1 MVVLQFTIFYSL
13 IYFLGRGVAEI
24 INTLNRRDV
33 NFKQLEIFGIKFNF
47 FYPIIALFFIGNFLT
62 LINFFTGVNSWWINF
77 IFILILL
84 FNFKR
89 ISRFKFSLEGFI
101 NYFVVPA
108 LFSVSTFNIGIHSDS
123 HLYHFNYQ
131 NWIRSEKLALGLTNI
146 SGRFGY
152 SSIYDYISSVFWI
165 EGNAAYFH
173 FLNLTFFVIF
183 FNFLLIN
190 LFNNKKG
197 LLFFSSYFILAYGLL
212 DNFGFG
218 GGRNGFLY
226 IEGIGKQDIAFAV
239 IFFIT
244 SILIITSIIKKEISD
259 MEILI
264 ASMLV
269 LFSSQLRLLGTT
281 TLILFLFC
289 FFRLLN
295 YRELKII
302 KILTHFKILILL
314 GPLWVLKNILITGCA
329 IYPVS
334 EKLCFT
340 QLSWYRPDSARYE
353 AEVIADAFYG
363 LTTEK
368 NLKAWFDHWTASQLN
383 NNIARNFLLS
393 CFILIIIRAV
403 FLRNKLKVSK
413 LDAIF
418 IFSYLGLNFYPWI
431 NSGPSTRFAIGFLIL
446 FIALIGIGDFEY
458 RFQNTVLQFIESKK
472 IILFVTLLCI
482 FLIPKLSMYKT
493 FVESPNYFPI
503 IDSPVVKTVPNPN
516 GWGLVPEFGDE
527 CNINLNCIPYPV
539 GVRLEINSYGYKVF
553 K

>member
-13 IYFLGRGVAEI
+13 IYFLGRGIAEI
-24 INTLNRRDV
+24 INTVNRSDI

-62 LINFFTGVNSWWINF
+62 LINFFTGVDSWWINF
-77 IFILILL
+77 IFIIILL

-173 FLNLTFFVIF
+173 FLNLTFFVIL

-190 LFNNKKG
+190 LFNKRKG
-197 LLFFSSYFILAYGLL
+197 LLFFSSYFILGYGLL

-302 KILTHFKILILL
+302 KILTHFKIFILL

-403 FLRNKLKVSK
+403 FLRNKLKVNK

-472 IILFVTLLCI
+472 IILFVMLLCI

>member
-1 MVVLQFTIFYSL
+1 
-13 IYFLGRGVAEI
+13 
-24 INTLNRRDV
+24 
-33 NFKQLEIFGIKFNF
+33 
-47 FYPIIALFFIGNFLT
+47 
-62 LINFFTGVNSWWINF
+62 
-77 IFILILL
+77 
-84 FNFKR
+84 
-89 ISRFKFSLEGFI
+89 
-101 NYFVVPA
+101 
-108 LFSVSTFNIGIHSDS
+108 
-123 HLYHFNYQ
+123 
-131 NWIRSEKLALGLTNI
+131 
-146 SGRFGY
+146 
-152 SSIYDYISSVFWI
+152 
-165 EGNAAYFH
+165 
-173 FLNLTFFVIF
+173 
-183 FNFLLIN
+183 
-190 LFNNKKG
+190 
-197 LLFFSSYFILAYGLL
+197 
-212 DNFGFG
+212 
-218 GGRNGFLY
+218 
-226 IEGIGKQDIAFAV
+226 
-239 IFFIT
+239 
-244 SILIITSIIKKEISD
+244 
-259 MEILI
+259 
-264 ASMLV
+264 LV

-302 KILTHFKILILL
+302 KILTHFKIFILL

-340 QLSWYRPDSARYE
+340 QLSWYRSDSARYE

-403 FLRNKLKVSK
+403 FLRNKLKVNK

-472 IILFVTLLCI
+472 IILFVMLLCI

>member
-13 IYFLGRGVAEI
+13 IYFLGRGIAEI
-24 INTLNRRDV
+24 INTVNRSDI

-77 IFILILL
+77 IFIIILL

-190 LFNNKKG
+190 LFNKRKG
-197 LLFFSSYFILAYGLL
+197 LLFFSSYFILGYGLL

-403 FLRNKLKVSK
+403 FLRNKLKVNK

-472 IILFVTLLCI
+472 
-482 FLIPKLSMYKT
+482 
-493 FVESPNYFPI
+493 
-503 IDSPVVKTVPNPN
+503 
-516 GWGLVPEFGDE
+516 
-527 CNINLNCIPYPV
+527 
-539 GVRLEINSYGYKVF
+539 
-553 K
+553 

>member
-13 IYFLGRGVAEI
+13 IYFLGRGIAEI
-24 INTLNRRDV
+24 INTVNRSDI

-77 IFILILL
+77 IFIIILL

-190 LFNNKKG
+190 LFNKRKG
-197 LLFFSSYFILAYGLL
+197 LLFFSSYFILGYGLL

-403 FLRNKLKVSK
+403 FLRNKLKVNK

-472 IILFVTLLCI
+472 IILFVILLCI

>member
-13 IYFLGRGVAEI
+13 IYFLGRGIAEI
-24 INTLNRRDV
+24 INTVNRSDI

-77 IFILILL
+77 IFIIILL

-190 LFNNKKG
+190 LFNKRKG
-197 LLFFSSYFILAYGLL
+197 LLFFSSYFILGYGLL

-403 FLRNKLKVSK
+403 FLRNKLKVNK

-472 IILFVTLLCI
+472 IILFVMLLCI

>member
-13 IYFLGRGVAEI
+13 IYFLGRGIAEI
-24 INTLNRRDV
+24 INTVNRSDI

-77 IFILILL
+77 IFIIILL

-173 FLNLTFFVIF
+173 FLNLTFFVIL

-190 LFNNKKG
+190 LFNKRKG
-197 LLFFSSYFILAYGLL
+197 LLFFSSYFILGYGLL

-403 FLRNKLKVSK
+403 FLRNKLKVNK

-472 IILFVTLLCI
+472 IILFVMLLCI

>member
-13 IYFLGRGVAEI
+13 IYFLGRGIAEI
-24 INTLNRRDV
+24 INTVNRSDI

-77 IFILILL
+77 IFIIILL

-190 LFNNKKG
+190 LFNKRKG
-197 LLFFSSYFILAYGLL
+197 LLFFSSYFILGYGLL

-340 QLSWYRPDSARYE
+340 QLSWYRSDSARYE

-403 FLRNKLKVSK
+403 FLRNKLKVNK

-472 IILFVTLLCI
+472 IILFVMLLCI

>member
-13 IYFLGRGVAEI
+13 IYFLGRGIAEI
-24 INTLNRRDV
+24 INTVNRSDI

-62 LINFFTGVNSWWINF
+62 LINFFTGVDSWWINF
-77 IFILILL
+77 IFIIILL

-173 FLNLTFFVIF
+173 FLNLTFFVIL

-190 LFNNKKG
+190 LFNKRKG
-197 LLFFSSYFILAYGLL
+197 LLFFSSYFILGYGLL

-403 FLRNKLKVSK
+403 FLRNKLKVNK

-472 IILFVTLLCI
+472 IILFVMLLCI

>member
-13 IYFLGRGVAEI
+13 IYFLGRGIAEI
-24 INTLNRRDV
+24 INTVNRSDI

-77 IFILILL
+77 IFIIILL

-190 LFNNKKG
+190 LFNKRKG
-197 LLFFSSYFILAYGLL
+197 LLFFSSYFILGYGLL

-302 KILTHFKILILL
+302 KILTHFKIFILL

-403 FLRNKLKVSK
+403 FLRNKLKVNK

-472 IILFVTLLCI
+472 IILFVMLLCI

>member
-13 IYFLGRGVAEI
+13 IYFLGRGLVQI
-24 INTLNRRDV
+24 FNTGKLRNI
-33 NFKQLEIFGIKFNF
+33 NFKQLEIFNIRFNF
-47 FYPIIALFFIGNFLT
+47 FYPIIALFFIGNFAT
-62 LINFFTGVNSWWINF
+62 LANFFTGVNSWWVNY

-84 FNFKR
+84 FNFKT
-89 ISRFKFSLEGFI
+89 IYRFKFSLISFI

-108 LFSVSTFNIGIHSDS
+108 IFSVSTFNIGIHSDA

-131 NWIRSEKLALGLTNI
+131 NWIRNEKLALGLTNI

-183 FNFLLIN
+183 FNFLIIN
-190 LFNNKKG
+190 LFNKKRG
-197 LLFFSSYFILAYGLL
+197 LLFFSCYFILAYGLL

-244 SILIITSIIKKEISD
+244 SILIITSILKKEISD
-259 MEILI
+259 IEILV

-281 TLILFLFC
+281 TLVLFLFC
-289 FFRLLN
+289 IFRISD
-295 YRELKII
+295 YRNLKI
-302 KILTHFKILILL
+302 LQYLAHFRILIFF
-314 GPLWVLKNILITGCA
+314 GPLWILKNIFITGC
-329 IYPVS
+329 IVYPVS
-334 EKLCFT
+334 ENFCFT

-353 AEVIADAFYG
+353 AQVIAEAFYG
-363 LTTEK
+363 LSTEK
-368 NLKAWFDHWTASQLN
+368 NLIAWFHQWTSSRLN
-383 NNIARNFLLS
+383 SDIAGNFLISVLI
-393 CFILIIIRAV
+393 ILIIRII
-403 FLRNKLKVSK
+403 FLKNKLKVSK
-413 LDAIF
+413 LDIVF

-431 NSGPSTRFAIGFLIL
+431 NSGPSTRFAIGFLL
-446 FIALIGIGDFEY
+446 LVIALLGIGNFEF
-458 RFQNTVLQFIESKK
+458 RFQNTIFQFFEKKK
-472 IILFVTLLCI
+472 IILLITLLCI
-482 FLIPKLSMYKT
+482 FLIPKISMYKT
-493 FVESPNYFPI
+493 FTKAPNYFPI
-503 IDSPVVKTVPNPN
+503 IDSSIIKTVPNPN
-516 GWGLVPEFGDE
+516 GWGVVPEFGDE
-527 CNINLNCIPYPV
+527 CNINLECIPYPV
-539 GVRLEINSYGYKVF
+539 GVSLEINSFGYKVF